1 MKDYCENKIK
11 QIKEQIK
18 ELEKEIDTTE
28 KEIDFNR
35 QCLQRCNE
43 TMICAPKILRKNIE
57 YYQCK
62 IRSIRRDIAALEEEI
77 DKTDVQR
84 QQKNQYKTKCSADE
98 GYDEL
103 DIMLIIGRN
112 GFIRGTRL

>member
-1 MKDYCENKIK
+1 MKDYYENKIK
-11 QIKEQIK
+11 QIKKQIK

-43 TMICAPKILRKNIE
+43 TMICAPKILKKNIE

-62 IRSIRRDIAALEEEI
+62 IHSIRRNIAALEEEI
-77 DKTDVQR
+77 DKTVEYLTNR
-84 QQKNQYKTKCSADE
+84 RENYSANENCVVVSVWHIVEHD
-98 GYDEL
+98 
-103 DIMLIIGRN
+103 
-112 GFIRGTRL
+112 GFIGGRRL